1 MAFVRESFQAY
12 AQEYIGSTIH
22 SNLFPKIP
30 LVYALTGLGGNQ
42 TKSTNRIGRP
52 GVQDVFAGKKLSKAQ
67 RETLTAGF
75 NAYEPRIHF
84 RTTSNNK
91 NMGARD
97 TMPTVANPTTTSQ
110 DQNVGTAKFCW
121 TRKVEPILVWN
132 EALARAM
139 GGVGI
144 GLGSR
149 QKAVASLLEQAADEA
164 LNVHL
169 DNWATSFW
177 TGTPT
182 NQASDPWDDAAGI
195 QQAIG
200 SATNT
205 YGNVD
210 RGVGAN
216 SAWVPQVV
224 TAARSAVLSSLIDE
238 ANITEECGIV
248 GNGIDLVLTG
258 KSIFRTFKDECR
270 NKGGQVFANGMPE
283 MAEYGVGQPEVL
295 KFDRTHVMLDKNCP
309 DNAVACLNLS
319 GWKLITHG
327 DMNFKT
333 TKFVDL
339 KEFTEGAKDAHQ
351 AFIETK
357 LILAC
362 EEPAVQ
368 CYFSNV
374 S

>member
-12 AQEYIGSTIH
+12 AQEYISNRIH

-30 LVYALTGLGGNQ
+30 LVYALTGQGG
-42 TKSTNRIGRP
+42 TSAKENRIGRP
-52 GVQDVFAGKKLSKAQ
+52 GVQEVFAGKKLSKAM
-67 RETLTAGF
+67 RETLTVGF

-97 TMPTVANPTTTSQ
+97 TMPTVANPTTASQ
-110 DQNVGTAKFCW
+110 DQNVGTAKFNW
-121 TRKVEPILVWN
+121 NRKVEPILVWN
-132 EALARAM
+132 EALSRAM
-139 GGVGI
+139 GGVGL

-169 DNWATSFW
+169 DNWATAFW
-177 TGTPT
+177 TGNPT
-182 NQASDPWDDAAGI
+182 NQASDPWDNVAGI
-195 QQAIG
+195 TQAIG

-210 RGVGAN
+210 RGVVAN
-216 SAWVPQVV
+216 SQWVPQVV
-224 TAARSAVLSSLIDE
+224 TAQRSAVLSSLIDE

-248 GNGIDLVLTG
+248 GKGIDLVLTG
-258 KSIFRTFKDECR
+258 KALYRSFKDEVR
-270 NKGGQVFANGMPE
+270 AKGQVVMTNGMPE
-283 MAEYGVGQPEVL
+283 MAEYGAGQPEVL
-295 KFDRTHVMLDKNCP
+295 RFDNTLVMLDKNCP

-319 GWKLITHG
+319 TWKLIVHG
-327 DMNFKT
+327 EMNFTT
-333 TKFVDL
+333 TKFVNL
-339 KEFTEGAKDAHQ
+339 KELGEGFKDAHQ
-351 AFIETK
+351 AFCETK

-362 EEPAVQ
+362 EAPSVN

-374 S
+374 V